1 MYGRSLKDA
10 GASRLEF
17 TLKSFVGYVPDVRK
31 LISNNPYYK
40 GIKNIRLSGNIDRQC
55 RKMRNSYNLLDS

>member
-10 GASRLEF
+10 RASRLEF

-40 GIKNIRLSGNIDRQC
+40 GIKNIRQEI
-55 RKMRNSYNLLDS
+55 